1 LGILSEEKISHL
13 SHLIVSGL
21 KTVQGLRLLQDEEA
35 VLREVQHVIISELK
49 LDEEI
54 DQRARDRLASY
65 SRKIPEGS
73 QEWDIL
79 YKKVFHEELKRRRR
93 L

>member
-1 LGILSEEKISHL
+1 MSLSEEKISHL
-13 SHLIVSGL
+13 AHRILDELSEDPDLKWRVEEEKILRDIKRTIV
-21 KTVQGLRLLQDEEA
+21 A
-35 VLREVQHVIISELK
+35 ELK
-49 LDEEI
+49 LEEEMDRLI
-54 DQRARDRLASY
+54 RQRLASY